1 MMMMFKK
8 LDHIA
13 ILVRDTEEALKF
25 YRDTLKLEVLVSEE
39 LGEVGVCLTHLDMGN
54 VKLQLVQPLREDHPL
69 MAQLNER
76 GEGLHHL
83 CWGVDDTE
91 AAIAQLGDYGLS
103 AKAGEPHPAPK
114 GGSAAFIDPALTRG
128 VLWEMTA
135 TSGSD
140 S

>member
-1 MMMMFKK
+1 MFKK

-13 ILVRDTEEALKF
+13 ILVRDTEEALTF
-25 YRDTLKLEVLVSEE
+25 YRDTFGLEVLLSEE
-39 LGEVGVCLTHLDMGN
+39 LGEVGVRLTHLDMGN

-91 AAIAQLGDYGLS
+91 EAMKGLKDFGLE
-103 AKAGEPHPAPK
+103 AKAGEPHPAPE
-114 GGSAAFIDPALTRG
+114 GGSAAFLDPKLTRG
-128 VLWEMTA
+128 VLWEMT
-135 TSGSD
+135 SGK
-140 S
+140 

>member
-1 MMMMFKK
+1 MFKE

-13 ILVRDTEEALKF
+13 ILVRNTEEALTF

-39 LGEVGVCLTHLDMGN
+39 LGEVGVRLTHLDMGN

-69 MAQLNER
+69 MLQLNER

-83 CWGVDDTE
+83 CWGVDDTDE
-91 AAIAQLGDYGLS
+91 AMTQLKDYGLE
-103 AKAGEPHPAPK
+103 AMAGEPHPAPK
-114 GGSAAFIDPALTRG
+114 EGSAAFIDPALTRG
-128 VLWEMTA
+128 VLWEMTS